1 MKKICNLVVK
11 YVTIFV
17 FCGLSYVGLE
27 LLYRQRSHYTMFLLA
42 GLCGTLFLSILNNFY
57 TYETDYLFQV
67 LICGILCTTSEWICG
82 RLFNSDY
89 RIWDYRELPFSSPD
103 GQINLFFAIAWCVI
117 CAVFI
122 PVLDFIEWK
131 IFHYR
136 EEISPYYMILGK
148 KFTPYDEN

>member
-67 LICGILCTTSEWICG
+67 LICGILCTTSV
-82 RLFNSDY
+82 
-89 RIWDYRELPFSSPD
+89 
-103 GQINLFFAIAWCVI
+103 QQ
-117 CAVFI
+117 
-122 PVLDFIEWK
+122 
-131 IFHYR
+131 
-136 EEISPYYMILGK
+136 
-148 KFTPYDEN
+148 